1 MRGGELSQPAFAL
14 GAAVEELPDADGLLE
29 AALPWIAGLCFIAA
43 ILLASW
49 DGARCEAGEQAERSA
64 AAGTLAPILAS
75 GRPANA
81 PNDERAVT
89 DSSAHRID
97 AESGI
102 AECRRRAHL
111 AQG

>member
-14 GAAVEELPDADGLLE
+14 GPAAEELPDADSFLE

-49 DGARCEAGEQAERSA
+49 DGARCEAHDPAELSA
-64 AAGTLAPILAS
+64 AAGTLAPVLAS
-75 GRPANA
+75 GGPVAASNE
-81 PNDERAVT
+81 ERGI
-89 DSSAHRID
+89 DPEPRI
-97 AESGI
+97 AG
-102 AECRRRAHL
+102 CRRRAHL